1 MRLKQTTDLY
11 ERGKIV
17 QNYIKTL
24 PPQDGLDLEGLAT
37 STSMDNLIAL
47 SQTLLVLDFRQ
58 LDPKFS
64 LQQFLWRLI
73 HGDQVIENAQATQKF
88 RESLEKI
95 KERQDE
101 LRKKHDNSSPMK
113 KDGSIKLARP
123 VYQRFYDTYRDFW
136 KSGRV
141 NSAELAQA
149 FEKTKEKDEKEPLN
163 AHRVANYVQDN

>member
-1 MRLKQTTDLY
+1 MT
-11 ERGKIV
+11 
-17 QNYIKTL
+17 
-24 PPQDGLDLEGLAT
+24 
-37 STSMDNLIAL
+37 MDNFIAL

-95 KERQDE
+95 KERQEE
-101 LRKKHDNSSPMK
+101 LRRKHDNSSPMK
-113 KDGSIKLARP
+113 KDGSIKLVRP
-123 VYQRFYDTYRDFW
+123 VEQRFYDSYRDFW

-141 NSAELAQA
+141 NSAELA
-149 FEKTKEKDEKEPLN
+149 
-163 AHRVANYVQDN
+163 